1 MKKGIS
7 LIEMVVSLAVSALLL
22 ISIFKIVN
30 LSLAMSFSIVKET
43 KAYMALSR
51 TFDILERD
59 LARSTGN
66 FSWGISFISFD
77 AIIEGEHKRIRY
89 YVSGNRIMR
98 RSGNSYNTVTE
109 FRKSACFLEEEG
121 IVRFIIDEKEILIGT
136 EGG

>member
-30 LSLAMSFSIVKET
+30 LSLAMSFSIAKET

-51 TFDILERD
+51 TFDVIERD
-59 LARSTGN
+59 LNRSIGN
-66 FSWGISFISFD
+66 FSWGTSFISFD
-77 AIIEGEHKRIRY
+77 AIVDGQYKRIRY

-109 FRKSACFLEEEG
+109 FRKSAGFFGEKG
-121 IVRFIIDEKEILIGT
+121 IVRFIIDEKEILIRT

>member
-43 KAYMALSR
+43 KGYMALSR

-66 FSWGISFISFD
+66 FSWGVSFISFD
-77 AIIEGEHKRIRY
+77 AIIEGEYKRIRY
-89 YVSGNRIMR
+89 YVSGDRIMR

-109 FRKSACFLEEEG
+109 FRKSAGFFEEEG
-121 IVRFIIDEKEILIGT
+121 IVRFIIDEKEVLIGI

>member
-51 TFDILERD
+51 TFDVIERD
-59 LARSTGN
+59 LNRSVGN
-66 FSWGISFISFD
+66 FSWGTSFISFD
-77 AIIEGEHKRIRY
+77 VIVDGQYKRIRY

-109 FRKSACFLEEEG
+109 FRKSAGFFEEKG
-121 IVRFIIDEKEILIGT
+121 IVRFIIDEKEILIRT

>member
-22 ISIFKIVN
+22 ISIFKIAN
-30 LSLAMSFSIVKET
+30 LQLAMSFSIVKET

-59 LARSTGN
+59 LSRSTGN

-77 AIIEGEHKRIRY
+77 AIIEGEYKRIRY

-109 FRKSACFLEEEG
+109 FRKSAGFFEEEE
-121 IVRFIIDEKEILIGT
+121 IVRFIIDEREILIGI